1 MTATS
6 QVLFLL
12 RMMSLCLELKAPFQA
27 WLWLPT
33 GSWLALVIGQLIM
46 HYLAIL
52 SRTMVYDE
60 NVESSESSNETFIM
74 NF

>member
-1 MTATS
+1 
-6 QVLFLL
+6 
-12 RMMSLCLELKAPFQA
+12 MMSLCLETEGAFSGVVVA
-27 WLWLPT
+27 SM
-33 GSWLALVIGQLIM
+33 GSWLALVIGNLIT